1 MGLPQCM
8 AQSGGLLRLQT
19 YLLQGFFL
27 FWVPSKPA
35 GFCIIQSVTQR
46 SISQAP
52 PKKKKMCLKPKE
64 AYQALC
70 FYLSE
75 SESVSHSVVS
85 NSLRPHGLQPTRF
98 LCPWNSAGKNTGVG
112 CHSLHQGIFPSR
124 GSNPG
129 LLHCRQILYCL
140 SHQGSC
146 SILVVGIAKYNT
158 HLLLWKACHHMLQ
171 ATGPLKTNQGNRLL
185 KLGWFSESILQ
196 RNLGDIILEQICI

>member
-85 NSLRPHGLQPTRF
+85 NSLRPHGLQPTR
-98 LCPWNSAGKNTGVG
+98 LLRLWNFPGKNTGVG
-112 CHSLHQGIFPSR
+112 CHFLLQGIFPTQR
-124 GSNPG
+124 SNPG
-129 LLHCRQILYCL
+129 LLHFRQILYHL
-140 SHQGSC
+140 S
-146 SILVVGIAKYNT
+146 Y
-158 HLLLWKACHHMLQ
+158 
-171 ATGPLKTNQGNRLL
+171 QGNRDNTSCLL
-185 KLGWFSESILQ
+185 I
-196 RNLGDIILEQICI
+196 